1 MIKMVR
7 IATIAFSLFILAA
20 CAAVPVKES
29 GKIEI
34 KPTGIHEECASM
46 HRGSGLSMR
55 LKHLSV
61 LILISITMR
70 ARRYFILLKK
80 PGITSDSGKYAP
92 ETEDIYCLMWTNPN
106 KMPVSLN
113 YRYEIHD
120 EVKPITPEPSTR
132 PGSVY

>member
-1 MIKMVR
+1 MIRMVR

-29 GKIEI
+29 GTIEI
-34 KPTGIHEECASM
+34 KPAGIHEECASM
-46 HRGSGLSMR
+46 HRGQWIVYAFEASERVDFNVHYHASQ
-55 LKHLSV
+55 KIFYPV
-61 LILISITMR
+61 E
-70 ARRYFILLKK
+70 K

-106 KMPVSLN
+106 KIPVSLN

-120 EVKPITPEPSTR
+120 EVKPITPTPSTR